1 MTTFLTNSLPRTTA
15 SDISRSLA
23 YLDKESGS
31 PGAVESPAEICASI
45 SPHGVIHRN
54 GSRGAKPFG
63 TREFTILDSEGNFL
77 SFQQPA

>member
-1 MTTFLTNSLPRTTA
+1 MTTYLTSSLPKTTA
-15 SDISRSLA
+15 SDISRCLA
-23 YLDKESGS
+23 YLEKETGT

-54 GSRGAKPFG
+54 GSRGARPFG
-63 TREFTILDSEGNFL
+63 AREITLLDGEGNLL